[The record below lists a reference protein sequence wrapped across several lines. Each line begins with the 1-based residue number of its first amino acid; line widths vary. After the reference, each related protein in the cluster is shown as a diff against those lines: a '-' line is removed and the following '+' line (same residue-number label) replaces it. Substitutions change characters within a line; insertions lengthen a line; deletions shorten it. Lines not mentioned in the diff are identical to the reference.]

1 MNNVL
6 IAQTDDPELL
16 EFLAK
21 AALDGGGFISTLAR
35 AALAADQENYPILRP
50 ALIVFR
56 KKYWQ
61 YEPSAAVKQEI
72 RARQGQQQP

>member
-21 AALDGGGFISTLAR
+21 AAQDGGGFISALAR
-35 AALAADQENYPILRP
+35 AALVADQENYPILRP
-50 ALIVFR
+50 AIVVFR

-61 YEPSAAVKQEI
+61 YEPSPAVKQEI
-72 RARQGQQQP
+72 RDRTKAGA